1 MYRMFAT
8 FSNQVYNIHVA
19 LIMPC
24 FFVVQLTGIFSRF
37 SERYLVLPS
46 GNLQIHAARRH
57 DQGEYR
63 CVVTNSVSGER
74 RASPRS
80 VRLQVTREYKTK
92 PPNFNLI
99 FTNMSE
105 AHCATPAHIRTI
117 NLPHSHT
124 FQVQPLRFSHSR
136 SAADFHNFRELI
148 SYCVT
153 HDSAKSEMTSLK
165 CQLDNHDTVL
175 IFFHENRKK
184 VAG

>member
-1 MYRMFAT
+1 
-8 FSNQVYNIHVA
+8 
-19 LIMPC
+19 MPC
-24 FFVVQLTGIFSRF
+24 FVVQLIGIFSCF

-80 VRLQVTREYKTK
+80 VRLQVTREYKST
-92 PPNFNLI
+92 
-99 FTNMSE
+99 
-105 AHCATPAHIRTI
+105 ATQLQLNIHEHVGSTLCNSGTHPHHQSPAQSYISSSTTAV
-117 NLPHSHT
+117 LPLA
-124 FQVQPLRFSHSR
+124 VGRRFSQ
-136 SAADFHNFRELI
+136 FRELI